1 MDGVC
6 NINYTLVKPDVAL
19 RDNAL
24 NEHGIIDTPKGES
37 RRADRRTAMLDAA
50 ESLFLE
56 LGYEQTT
63 LAAVVRRSGGSLAT
77 LYENFGNKQ
86 GLLRAMIARIA
97 EVNRP
102 PLPNSGPADRSRSEE
117 LRAYAHSLYAHLT
130 KPRNIALNRI
140 VMTEA
145 LRDPDFAR
153 SIYME
158 IHRSAVDELARLFA
172 LWAEQGHARID
183 RPVAAAD
190 LFVAMIIGDTKLR
203 VLCADTVEL
212 LTPDDLDWRL
222 QAFVKHLQI
231 D

>member
-1 MDGVC
+1 M
-6 NINYTLVKPDVAL
+6 NYTPVKLDVL
-19 RDNAL
+19 GQDNAL
-24 NEHGIIDTPKGES
+24 NGHEIIEDSKGNT

-77 LYENFGNKQ
+77 LYEHFGNKQ

-97 EVNRP
+97 QVNKP
-102 PLPNSGPADRSRSEE
+102 PLPNSSTEGHQRSDE

-172 LWAEQGHARID
+172 LWAEQGHACID
-183 RPVAAAD
+183 RPLAAAD

-212 LTPDDLDWRL
+212 LTPEDLDWRL
-222 QAFVKHLQI
+222 QAFINHLQI